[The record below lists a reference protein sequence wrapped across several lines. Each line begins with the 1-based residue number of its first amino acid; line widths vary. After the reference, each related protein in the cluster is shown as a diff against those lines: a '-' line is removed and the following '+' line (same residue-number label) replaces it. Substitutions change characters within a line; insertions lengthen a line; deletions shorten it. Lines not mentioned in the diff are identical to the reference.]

1 MSKVTRLTMVD
12 VRILREL
19 VGSPRIGV
27 TELAAR
33 LGIARNTAHARS
45 ERLERDGVVGPRG
58 RDVDVEALGFELTA
72 FVTLEVAQGRLH
84 DAASAMS
91 RVPYVL
97 EAHGTA
103 GRGDLLVRV
112 VARNPRHL
120 HEVIDAV
127 LACPGILRSTTAIAT
142 THEIPFRIGPLIDA
156 VETTLA

>member
-1 MSKVTRLTMVD
+1 MSKVTQLSLID

-19 VGSPRIGV
+19 VDRPRIGV

-45 ERLERDGVVGPRG
+45 ERLERDGVVGLRG
-58 RDVDVEALGFELTA
+58 REVDVEALGFPITA

-91 RVPYVL
+91 GVPFVL
-97 EAHGTA
+97 EAHGVA
-103 GRGDLLVRV
+103 GRGDILVRV
-112 VARNPRHL
+112 VARSTRHL

-127 LACPGILRSTTAIAT
+127 LACPGILRSTTTVAT
-142 THEIPFRIGPLIDA
+142 MNEIPFRVRPLLDA
-156 VETTLA
+156 VEQSLE